1 MRLSFN
7 DEEEPVSIEID
18 SAASYVAGC
27 LNRLK
32 ASYES
37 SSTAPTYPYSHVS
50 RLPNMPRKEG
60 RGKGR
65 ARLSSLMPSIHGGGT
80 RRLPVTRAMARSQR
94 LALLDSI
101 PDELLHLLVLS
112 ILEDDLPGALALR
125 LLCRSVRERLEPV
138 LRDVEARR
146 LRWDPELTHTCDIVG
161 EARRSLVRREG
172 KNTWAACQLLPSTG
186 RSSWVVRIDR
196 SANNRGRMIIGVCD
210 SPGLC
215 GWGVSLMNG
224 RLVRWSRRADGMLVR
239 VKASAPPPDGFPD
252 GHGEQVLVCAAS
264 GAPWHLKGRAEGTT
278 VQVIL
283 DATAG
288 TLGFCIDGGAVV
300 QACHFPAR
308 CALRPWARLFYSPGD
323 AVTIGAWLTWTP
335 ADDEG

>member
-1 MRLSFN
+1 
-7 DEEEPVSIEID
+7 
-18 SAASYVAGC
+18 
-27 LNRLK
+27 
-32 ASYES
+32 
-37 SSTAPTYPYSHVS
+37 
-50 RLPNMPRKEG
+50 MPC
-60 RGKGR
+60 
-65 ARLSSLMPSIHGGGT
+65 GGT
-80 RRLPVTRAMARSQR
+80 RRLPVTRAMARNQR

-101 PDELLHLLVLS
+101 PDELLHLLTRS
-112 ILEDDLPGALALR
+112 IIDDDLPSALALR
-125 LLCRSVRERLEPV
+125 LLCRSVRDRLEPV
-138 LRDVEARR
+138 LREVEERR
-146 LRWDPELTHTCDIVG
+146 LRWDPELTQTCDIVG
-161 EARRSLVRREG
+161 ETRRSLVRREG

-224 RLVRWSRRADGMLVR
+224 RLVRWSRRADGFLVR
-239 VKASAPPPDGFPD
+239 TKASAPPPEGFPD

-288 TLGFCIDGGAVV
+288 TLGFRIDGGAMVK
-300 QACHFPAR
+300 ACHFPAR